1 MRYKVYGEEVISAK
15 NPTDLVQ
22 QLTDTSMMKVAS
34 PAAFRLR
41 AAFWE
46 HHLSGRRIRVS
57 TDDAFVD
64 DMIKEGLL
72 EVVP

>member
-1 MRYKVYGEEVISAK
+1 MQYKIYGEEVISAK

-22 QLTDTSMMKVAS
+22 RLTNTSMMKVAS

-46 HHLSGRRIRVS
+46 QKLGGHQIRVFS
-57 TDDAFVD
+57 DDVFVA
-64 DMIKEGLL
+64 DMIKAGHY
-72 EVVP
+72 EVLS